1 MADISESSPVVTVLW
16 AVDSEVVARPFTYTI
31 FFFYISEKIE
41 QKNSSL
47 K

>member
-1 MADISESSPVVTVLW
+1 MADISESSLVVTVLC
-16 AVDSEVVARPFTYTI
+16 AVDSEVVARPFTYTV
-31 FFFYISEKIE
+31 FSYINEKIE